1 MKKKKIKNLAA
12 VAIAL
17 FGFAIIGT
25 NVSSG
30 IENPYPAPPPGGG
43 GGGGSYTCYHTW
55 KGTWIGGWHIIDCY
69 TCTQKRVSEFRDKG
83 SCTI

>member
-43 GGGGSYTCYHTW
+43 GGGENCP
-55 KGTWIGGWHIIDCY
+55 GGYCSNWFCEACCGEYQDA
-69 TCTQKRVSEFRDKG
+69 TCTPFVCKCE
-83 SCTI
+83 TI